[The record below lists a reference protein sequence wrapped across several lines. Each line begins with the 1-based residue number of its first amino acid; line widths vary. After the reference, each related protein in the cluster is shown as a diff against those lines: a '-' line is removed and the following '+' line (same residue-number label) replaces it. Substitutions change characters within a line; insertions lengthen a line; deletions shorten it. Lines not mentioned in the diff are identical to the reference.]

1 MPSTSSH
8 AVSCT
13 QVILSLEMHCSL
25 PQQERIAAILREVL
39 GERLHLPPSA
49 AAAAA
54 LSPAELRGKVIVKGK
69 RLPFLLSQDI
79 SRDQLEQGRAE
90 HDSDDSHEDEAR
102 RAPRR
107 AAPPLAPP
115 AAAPRRRDAA
125 TPRRCPLRP
134 ATVRAQPPPR
144 SLGRTIPSAPC

>member
-1 MPSTSSH
+1 M
-8 AVSCT
+8 
-13 QVILSLEMHCSL
+13 ILSLEMHCSL

-90 HDSDDSHEDEAR
+90 HDSDDSGRECSVDGGSAAAQECLELRPGGPNTHHPSSDCAR
-102 RAPRR
+102 LRLHGR
-107 AAPPLAPP
+107 PPL
-115 AAAPRRRDAA
+115 
-125 TPRRCPLRP
+125 L
-134 ATVRAQPPPR
+134 
-144 SLGRTIPSAPC
+144 